1 MLVDLVE
8 GVLDIETFVRIY
20 LFKSLCDVT
29 DLIMMIEL
37 FESV

>member
-8 GVLDIETFVRIY
+8 GVLDIEPFVRIY

-29 DLIMMIEL
+29 DLIMVIEL
-37 FESV
+37 FERV